1 MRLEIGDEYVS
12 NLFFMAESNL
22 QVGDTFLVQFV
33 WRLPEGD
40 IIRALFRAE
49 VLSVIDAAEKYMV
62 RLLELVAGSQESSTG
77 EGREKEEFAKPYW
90 ALVVRLVGRRVTVA
104 WEVADGRALTMR
116 LATLTGEHDF
126 FRRYN

>member
-1 MRLEIGDEYVS
+1 MEIGDEYVS